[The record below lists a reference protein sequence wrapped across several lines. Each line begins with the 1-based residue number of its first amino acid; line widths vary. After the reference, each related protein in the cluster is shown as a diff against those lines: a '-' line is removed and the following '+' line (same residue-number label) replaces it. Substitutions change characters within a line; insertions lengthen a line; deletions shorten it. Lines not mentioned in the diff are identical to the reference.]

1 VANPAR
7 GVLTPGRADGE
18 TRRPIVQRR
27 FNLNRYVMSHLSR
40 QAAIRFSFAAACL
53 FALSAQLVAAPQIRS
68 LSVRGLQ
75 IGGTTTIRVAGT
87 DLLPNPRLLM
97 SAPIS
102 KQTVKP
108 NATATQVE
116 FEVTLDG
123 SVTPGIYNFWVVSD
137 SGVSSAAIVAAD
149 KLGNMAFGPEV
160 PSLPVSL
167 HGIVSGST
175 KLRTAF
181 SATKGQ
187 TVLLEIESQRLGGK
201 LRPVLH
207 IYDSANKHLQWSLPS
222 PVLRGDTRLAF
233 TTPADG
239 KYTVELHDLQYAA
252 PAPNH
257 FRLKIGTWQ
266 YADLAFPPAIERSKP
281 VPVELIGSSAAGE
294 KVSVAS
300 SDGPAAPPILKN
312 DVVVGAF
319 RPSVLLSELPEL
331 IETAPTEGL
340 QQLSA
345 VPFGISGRLLK
356 EGEQDKYKLTVQ
368 PGVKLRF
375 EVFADRLGAPM
386 DAVLQ
391 ILNEQGGQLAINDDV
406 AGSADPKLDYV
417 IPAKTTTIV
426 LAVKEA
432 NGIGSP
438 NNVYRIRVSDVSAE
452 ASRRDFQLTVA
463 QLEQTVTAGERL
475 VIKVTAERT
484 GYRGPIRL
492 EFGTMPDGV
501 QTQGAMI
508 AARADSTL
516 MTLHGV
522 GLTTKHALTSLRGVA
537 EIAGREVVR
546 YVNGA
551 KHPLGQMQPWLGQEL
566 ALALASPSKIDFDF
580 VWGRIDE
587 TTQLA
592 LGGKLAVPLQ
602 YFRPAGFDGPI
613 RVTAEFSQ
621 KPVVVNG
628 KIDTNR
634 TMRSETNRP
643 VEMAVDANAQKAW
656 NAKMA
661 ADKVLVTAETNQTTV
676 AQTTAKATA
685 AADAK
690 LKAATAQVVS
700 ATASAKAAEAQAKV
714 TTDAV
719 TAAAAVLTRVVAKVK
734 SVATATD
741 AAAVG
746 KSAEAVAATATEL
759 QAAATAKVAAQN
771 AATVA
776 AAKFKEA
783 TSVVTAAQ
791 TMTTQAD
798 AAVKAG
804 KAAEA
809 TATASAEAAVKAA
822 TVKLTAAATAADN
835 AARLGQ
841 NKGTFAIFVPAEL
854 KESGYEVAFKAE
866 LLSRDKKIVLTTR
879 YSEVRRIP
887 TLNPI
892 VLQST
897 TAEKMSAVIDAK
909 AGATVSLSGKVNRLA
924 GMKQAVTVSLVGLP
938 AGIAVPKATVKADQ
952 TDYKLDVKFPATF
965 KPAELTGISVFAT
978 GKMRANAPIAVRS
991 QELPVVIQLTAPP
1004 KPAEVKK

>member
-1 VANPAR
+1 M
-7 GVLTPGRADGE
+7 
-18 TRRPIVQRR
+18 
-27 FNLNRYVMSHLSR
+27 FHLSR
-40 QAAIRFSFAAACL
+40 QLAVRLSVAAACL
-53 FALSAQLVAAPQIRS
+53 VALNAELVAAPQIRS

-75 IGGTTTIRVAGT
+75 IGGTTTIRLAGT

-97 SAPIS
+97 SVPIA

-116 FEVTLDG
+116 FEITL
-123 SVTPGIYNFWVVSD
+123 SANVTPGIYNFWMVND
-137 SGVSSAAIVAAD
+137 SGVSSASIVAAD

-160 PSLPVSL
+160 PLLPVSL
-167 HGIVSGST
+167 HGIVSGSA

-181 SATKGQ
+181 AATKGQ
-187 TVLLEIESQRLGGK
+187 TVLLEVESQRLGGK

-222 PVLRGDTRLAF
+222 PVLRGDTRLTF
-233 TTPADG
+233 TAPADG

-252 PAPNH
+252 PSPNH

-281 VPVELIGSSAAGE
+281 VSVELIGSLAAGE

-300 SDGPAAPPILKN
+300 SDGPAAPPLLQN

-319 RPSVLLSELPEL
+319 RPSVLLSELPEV
-331 IETAPTEGL
+331 IEATPAEGL
-340 QQLSA
+340 QQLPA

-368 PGVKLRF
+368 PGAKLRF

-438 NNVYRIRVSDVSAE
+438 SNVYRVRVSDVSAE
-452 ASRRDFQLTVA
+452 ASKRDFQLTIA
-463 QLEQTVTAGERL
+463 QQEQTITAGERL
-475 VIKVTAERT
+475 VVKVTVERT
-484 GYRGPIRL
+484 GYAGPIRL
-492 EFGTMPDGV
+492 DFGAIPDGV

-508 AARADSTL
+508 AAGADSTL
-516 MTLHGV
+516 MTLHGS
-522 GLTTKHALTSLRGVA
+522 GLATRHALTSLRG
-537 EIAGREVVR
+537 IARISDRDVVR
-546 YVNGA
+546 YVTGA
-551 KHPLGQMQPWLGQEL
+551 THPLSKMQPWLGQEF
-566 ALALASPSKIDFDF
+566 ALALAAPSKIDFDF
-580 VWGRIDE
+580 GWGRIDE

-592 LGGKLAVPLQ
+592 LGGKLDVPLQ

-621 KPVVVNG
+621 KAVVVNG

-656 NAKMA
+656 DAKLAFDKMLAAARTSQTMATQSAVKATADSLVKLKTARAQMTTAMA
-661 ADKVLVTAETNQTTV
+661 AVKVADAQAKATTNAVTTASAALTKVIVKVQSVATASETTV
-676 AQTTAKATA
+676 GEVPGKSAAAVVATAAELQVAAMAKATA
-685 AADAK
+685 QKAADA
-690 LKAATAQVVS
+690 AT
-700 ATASAKAAEAQAKV
+700 
-714 TTDAV
+714 
-719 TAAAAVLTRVVAKVK
+719 
-734 SVATATD
+734 
-741 AAAVG
+741 
-746 KSAEAVAATATEL
+746 
-759 QAAATAKVAAQN
+759 
-771 AATVA
+771 
-776 AAKFKEA
+776 AKFKEA
-783 TSVVTAAQ
+783 TSVVVASQATV
-791 TMTTQAD
+791 TQAN
-798 AAVKAG
+798 V
-804 KAAEA
+804 
-809 TATASAEAAVKAA
+809 AVKAA
-822 TVKLTAAATAADN
+822 IAAEAQAKTDAKTRSQTAIAKKAAAVKAADN
-835 AARLGQ
+835 AARLAS
-841 NKGTFAIFVPAEL
+841 NKGAFAVFVPAEL
-854 KESGYEVAFKAE
+854 KQSGYEIAFKAE
-866 LLSRDKKIVLTTR
+866 LLTRDKKTVLATR
-879 YSEVRRIP
+879 YSEVRQIP

-892 VLQST
+892 VLQSMT
-897 TAEKMSAVIDAK
+897 PGSLAVVIDAK

-924 GMKQAVTVSLVGLP
+924 GMNQDVTVSLVGLP
-938 AGIAVPKATVKADQ
+938 AGIAVPKATVKANE

-965 KPAELTGISVFAT
+965 QPAEFSGIRVFAT

-991 QELPVVIQLTAPP
+991 QELPVVIRLTVPP
-1004 KPAEVKK
+1004 KPAEEKK